1 MGNGELGVEGN
12 TAKVSYGGKLI
23 RELID
28 SGDYV
33 MLNSLSLARGG
44 PWTRVCPATGGR
56 SCLDLAIG
64 SRELVQYVS
73 SVQVDSE
80 LLYTPRR
87 AVSKGGKLGL
97 TYTDHFPVLVELEM
111 PRVEPDKKLPPGWN
125 LSKPGGWK
133 TYEEECEKVAGGLL
147 RI

>member
-1 MGNGELGVEGN
+1 MLYSSIVHIYGQNEGRAGQQNVLDGWTEILGELGKIEARDEVALIVGDFNRAVGNGNLGVEGN

-33 MLNSLSLARGG
+33 MLNSLTLARGG

-64 SRELVQYVS
+64 SRELSKWTVS
-73 SVQVDSE
+73 SCIH
-80 LLYTPRR
+80 R
-87 AVSKGGKLGL
+87 GGQ
-97 TYTDHFPVLVELEM
+97 
-111 PRVEPDKKLPPGWN
+111 
-125 LSKPGGWK
+125 
-133 TYEEECEKVAGGLL
+133 
-147 RI
+147 